1 MLAERFTPLR
11 AALALLLGLAGAV
24 TGVAIAAPA
33 ATSVGP
39 DGTVA
44 LTVVVPLA
52 VPESDAGFIPA
63 DALDQYTRPTGLLTR
78 ELDAIIDRPVVIAI
92 DPRIIA
98 SIRILGS
105 SAPASAIE
113 WLSRLESASNETFAL
128 TYADSDI
135 TLGLQA
141 GSPRVLQPESFD
153 FAIDPSLFAEAAAQ
167 TPAPTPSPDATAP
180 GMPTSESLLAWPYTL
195 ESIAWPRDGTVVT
208 ADLSA
213 ITASGYT
220 TTILSSANVS
230 RDEGSALVRV
240 DGGTA
245 AISDDAVSGA
255 LRTAVASVSP
265 EDWVSAMAT
274 VGSALDAAPAT
285 VLATLDR
292 TVPITGTHL
301 AETLSTLQA
310 DPRVRLTGLSQLL
323 AGSAD
328 EATLVDS
335 PQPAA
340 SVGRMAMLLDA
351 ESAEIRFATVA
362 ESPSAITS
370 PRRLHLLA
378 LLSSAWLRNP
388 EGWLTATDAFLTDSD
403 DLRASVQVV
412 AYSSF
417 NLLADSASLP
427 ISVSNSLD
435 QAVTVYITVRPE
447 TALLAVT
454 DSRVELVVE
463 PDSQAKGQI
472 PVQAVS
478 NGTVQVLITLASGAG
493 VPIGAPATAEIN
505 VQAGWETPIVLV
517 VGIIVVLVFG
527 GGIVRN
533 ILRRRKPARP
543 VEPTDD

>member
-24 TGVAIAAPA
+24 TGAAIAAPA

-52 VPESDAGFIPA
+52 VPESDAGFIPV

-113 WLSRLESASNETFAL
+113 WLNRLESASNETFAL

-153 FAIDPSLFAEAAAQ
+153 FAIDPALFAEIPGQ
-167 TPAPTPSPDATAP
+167 TPAPTPSPDAPAP
-180 GMPTSESLLAWPYTL
+180 GPPTSESLLAWPYTL
-195 ESIAWPRDGTVVT
+195 ESIAWPRDATVVA
-208 ADLSA
+208 ADLAA

-220 TTILSSANVS
+220 TTILSSGNVS
-230 RDEGSALVRV
+230 RDEGSALVSI

-245 AISDDAVSGA
+245 AISDDSVSGA
-255 LRTAVASVSP
+255 LRAAVASVSP
-265 EDWVSAMAT
+265 DDWASAMGT
-274 VGSALDAAPAT
+274 VSTALDAAPAT
-285 VLATLDR
+285 MLATLDR
-292 TVPITGTHL
+292 AVPITGTHL
-301 AETLSTLQA
+301 AETLAALQA
-310 DPRVRLTGLSQLL
+310 DPRVRFTGLSQLL
-323 AGSAD
+323 GGSVD

-340 SVGRMAMLLDA
+340 SVERVAQLLDA
-351 ESAEIRFATVA
+351 ESADIRFATVA

-378 LLSSAWLRNP
+378 LLSSAWQRNP
-388 EGWLTATDAFLTDSD
+388 TGWITATDAFLADSA

-463 PDSQAKGQI
+463 PNSQAKGQI

-478 NGTVQVLITLASGAG
+478 NGTVQVLITLSSGPG
-493 VPIGAPATAEIN
+493 VAIGDPATAEIN

-517 VGIIVVLVFG
+517 IGIIVVLVFG

-533 ILRRRKPARP
+533 ILRRRKPSSA
-543 VEPTDD
+543 VESTDD

>member
-153 FAIDPSLFAEAAAQ
+153 FAIEPSLFAEPAAQ

-180 GMPTSESLLAWPYTL
+180 GLPTSESLLAWPYTL
-195 ESIAWPRDGTVVT
+195 ESIAWPRDGTVVA
-208 ADLSA
+208 ADLPA

-301 AETLSTLQA
+301 AETLTTLQA

-323 AGSAD
+323 AGSPD
-328 EATLVDS
+328 EANLVDS
-335 PQPAA
+335 PHPAGSVERKIATPSIEHATRTAENRDFVRVHLARKLRYWRERYNRGSLGVESEPHASTAEPGTPMSAFFALSCLGDPDFLAGRSHGVSALPVQLPLPCGGAA
-340 SVGRMAMLLDA
+340 SG
-351 ESAEIRFATVA
+351 
-362 ESPSAITS
+362 
-370 PRRLHLLA
+370 
-378 LLSSAWLRNP
+378 
-388 EGWLTATDAFLTDSD
+388 
-403 DLRASVQVV
+403 VV
-412 AYSSF
+412 
-417 NLLADSASLP
+417 
-427 ISVSNSLD
+427 
-435 QAVTVYITVRPE
+435 R
-447 TALLAVT
+447 
-454 DSRVELVVE
+454 
-463 PDSQAKGQI
+463 
-472 PVQAVS
+472 
-478 NGTVQVLITLASGAG
+478 
-493 VPIGAPATAEIN
+493 
-505 VQAGWETPIVLV
+505 
-517 VGIIVVLVFG
+517 
-527 GGIVRN
+527 
-533 ILRRRKPARP
+533 
-543 VEPTDD
+543 

>member
-195 ESIAWPRDGTVVT
+195 ESIAWPRDGTVVA
-208 ADLSA
+208 ADLPA

-230 RDEGSALVRV
+230 RDEGSALVSI

-255 LRTAVASVSP
+255 LRAAVASVSP

-301 AETLSTLQA
+301 AETLTTLQA

-323 AGSAD
+323 AGSPD

-340 SVGRMAMLLDA
+340 SVERMTMLLDA

-388 EGWLTATDAFLTDSD
+388 AGWITATDAFLTDSD